1 MIRAGLALLL
11 GGAGAG
17 GLVLSAVLTAIA
29 MRAAPRVGYVDH
41 PGGHK
46 SHARPMPYGGGVA
59 VFLTF
64 ALPLVAGLLAASA
77 VPQAWFGEHFGG
89 DVAALVGGV
98 RLRIRPA
105 VMVLVCAMVLFV
117 LGLIDDLRPAGP
129 WTKLAVIVAVALAVP
144 VAGRIRLAE
153 LLGPVGATVATALWI
168 IVITNAFNFL
178 DNMDGLS
185 GGVAA
190 VCLLVLAA
198 CGLLRGQVL
207 VPAMSLLVAGAVLG
221 FLLFNFPPAKVYLGD
236 AGSLVLGFLV
246 SVIAIL
252 TTYYESAAGEPAF
265 ALAMPLVICAVPLY
279 DFASVVLIRIAEGR
293 NPMRGDQRHFSHR
306 LVERGLSP
314 RLAVLTIYLATAT
327 TALSATLLPGADLRQ
342 SITVFAIVL
351 MVLAIIAILETPWQN
366 QRTNS
371 T

>member
-1 MIRAGLALLL
+1 MSVPLAILLAGT
-11 GGAGAG
+11 GAA
-17 GLVLSAVLTAIA
+17 GLVLSALLTGVAL
-29 MRAAPRVGYVDH
+29 RVAPRVGYVDH

-59 VFLTF
+59 VFATF
-64 ALPLVAGLLAASA
+64 ALPLAAGVLAAVL
-77 VPQAWFGEHFGG
+77 VPQAWFEQHFGPDLG
-89 DVAALVGGV
+89 ALVGGV
-98 RLRIRPA
+98 RLRARPA
-105 VMVLVCAMVLFV
+105 MVVLLCSGALFV

-129 WTKLAVIVAVALAVP
+129 WTKLAVIVAVAVAVP
-144 VAGRIRLAE
+144 LAGPIRLAE
-153 LLGPVGATVATALWI
+153 LLGPAGATVATAVWI
-168 IVITNAFNFL
+168 VVITNAFNFL
-178 DNMDGLS
+178 DNMDGLA

-190 VCLLVLAA
+190 ICLLVLAV

-221 FLLFNFPPAKVYLGD
+221 FLLFNFPPARIYLGD
-236 AGSLVLGFLV
+236 AGSLVVGFLIA
-246 SVIAIL
+246 VIAIL

-314 RLAVLTIYLATAT
+314 RLAVLTIWLATAT

-342 SITVFAIVL
+342 SLTVFAIVL
-351 MVLAIIAILETPWQN
+351 MVLTIIAILETPWHN

>member
-1 MIRAGLALLL
+1 MTRPTLVLLL
-11 GGAGAG
+11 TGVGAGA
-17 GLVLSAVLTAIA
+17 LALSALLTAIA
-29 MRAAPRVGYVDH
+29 IRVAPRLGYVDR

-46 SHARPMPYGGGVA
+46 SHTRPMPYGGGVA

-64 ALPLVAGLLAASA
+64 AGPVVAGLLAAWL
-77 VPQAWFGEHFGG
+77 VPQGWIEQHFGP
-89 DVAALVGGV
+89 DLAALAGGLT
-98 RLRIRPA
+98 LRIRPA
-105 VMVLVCAMVLFV
+105 AVVLLCSAALFV
-117 LGLIDDLRPAGP
+117 LGLIDDLRPAGA
-129 WTKLAVIVAVALAVP
+129 WVKLALIAAVALAVP
-144 VAGRIRLAE
+144 VVGRIRLAE
-153 LLGPVGATVATALWI
+153 LLGPVGATLATALWI

-190 VCLLVLAA
+190 ICLLVLAA

-236 AGSLVLGFLV
+236 AGSLLLGFLV

-252 TTYYESAAGEPAF
+252 TTYYESATGEPAF

-306 LVERGLSP
+306 LVERGLS
-314 RLAVLTIYLATAT
+314 RRMAVLTIYLATAT
-327 TALSATLLPGADLRQ
+327 TALSATLLPGAGLRQ

-351 MVLAIIAILETPWQN
+351 MVLAIVAILETPWQN
-366 QRTNS
+366 QRDNPT
-371 T
+371 